1 MDNTD
6 TINLLKE
13 CDSGT
18 KMAVSSINEVIDKV
32 CDSKLKQ
39 LLSESRSHH
48 EKLGNEIH
56 TLLIEHNS
64 EEKEPSPMAKG
75 MSWLKT
81 NVKIGMDESDA
92 SIADLLTDGCNMGI
106 KSLHKYINQ
115 YTEADNTSHKICDRL
130 IDIEEEL
137 CKGLQCYL

>member
-18 KMAVSSINEVIDKV
+18 KMAVSSIDEVLDKV
-32 CDSKLKQ
+32 CDSNLKQ

-56 TLLIEHNS
+56 SLLIEHNS
-64 EEKEPSPMAKG
+64 QEKDLSPMAKG

-81 NVKIGMDESDA
+81 NVKIGMDESDSA
-92 SIADLLTDGCNMGI
+92 IADLITDGCNMGI

-115 YTEADNTSHKICDRL
+115 YTEADSTSRKICDRL
-130 IDIEEEL
+130 IDIEEKL

>member
-18 KMAVSSINEVIDKV
+18 KMAVSSIDEVIDKV

-39 LLSESRSHH
+39 LLSESRNHH

-106 KSLHKYINQ
+106 KSLNKYIN
-115 YTEADNTSHKICDRL
+115 H
-130 IDIEEEL
+130 
-137 CKGLQCYL
+137 

>member
-18 KMAVSSINEVIDKV
+18 KMAVSSIDEVLDKV
-32 CDSKLKQ
+32 CDSNLKQ

-56 TLLIEHNS
+56 SLLIEHNS
-64 EEKEPSPMAKG
+64 QEKDPSPMAKG

-81 NVKIGMDESDA
+81 NVKIGMDESDSA
-92 SIADLLTDGCNMGI
+92 IADLITDGCNMGI

-115 YTEADNTSHKICDRL
+115 YTEADSTSRKICDRL
-130 IDIEEEL
+130 IDIEEKL